1 MARAA
6 VARVGLRLSGV
17 GGTDELAGW
26 LIAREAP
33 VGGDL
38 VDPRMPER
46 IGTRGLRN
54 MAHESRL
61 ALAAAAEADPGGPR
75 DAAAVAWASST
86 AGLTEYATI
95 CTEAS
100 TLDPGLASPAL
111 GPASAFNIPA
121 AMISIRLGLVGPN
134 LTLTG
139 GATAGLSAIAEA
151 IRLIATGDATG
162 VLAGGSAAVSPWR
175 TPSGFIS
182 AEGAACLAL
191 APAGDQTNGAYVR
204 TRHRGALDEAA
215 LGAAAGLVVAT
226 PDTGI
231 AEALAK
237 RLPYP
242 VWHVERTLGDFG
254 AAGGLIAAVCA
265 VALCGET
272 TRPVTIL
279 ALAIDT
285 RANAV
290 VLEVSSS

>member
-6 VARVGLRLSGV
+6 VAQVGLRLSGV
-17 GGTDELAGW
+17 GGPDELAGW
-26 LIAREAP
+26 LVAREAP

-46 IGTRGLRN
+46 IGTRGLRS
-54 MAHESRL
+54 MPHESRL
-61 ALAAAAEADPGGPR
+61 ALAAAADADPGGPR

-175 TPSGFIS
+175 TPSGFIA

-191 APAGDQTNGAYVR
+191 APADHAGVHLR

-226 PDTGI
+226 PDVGM

-237 RLPYP
+237 RVPYP

-265 VALCGET
+265 VALCRET

-279 ALAIDT
+279 ALAIEP
-285 RANAV
+285 RGNAV
-290 VLEVSSS
+290 VLEVTTS